1 MSHDVEILLK
11 HATPDTSVHVSGI
24 PLLTAVADGAAG
36 SAEISQVVVGEFH
49 AHAAEVAAFAT
60 LAARYPQQPVAG
72 YFLDLARLVLDC
84 EAPLLAC
91 AEALGLG
98 EEELRGQRP
107 SAAMRDFGS
116 LMAWLAMRAGPAEAA
131 CAIRS
136 DLLLW
141 CAACGALAEGL
152 ANQDSPL
159 PQPVIDYFSLFK
171 APPEQFVE
179 GARAVAAYGLSHG
192 EDPVIAAC
200 GIDRVEPVLSRFW
213 AAATELSAPAAD

>member
-1 MSHDVEILLK
+1 MPHDVEILLK
-11 HATPDTSVHVSGI
+11 HATPDTHVHVSGLS
-24 PLLTAVADGAAG
+24 LLAAVNDGTAGAA
-36 SAEISQVVVGEFH
+36 EVTQVVVGEFH
-49 AHAAEVAAFAT
+49 AHTAEVAAFAT

-98 EEELRGQRP
+98 EEELRRRRP
-107 SAAMRDFGS
+107 PEAMREFGS

-131 CAIRS
+131 CAVRA

-152 ANQDSPL
+152 ARQDSAL
-159 PQPVIDYFSLFK
+159 PQAVIGYFSLFK
-171 APPEQFVE
+171 DPPLQFVE
-179 GARAVAAYGLSHG
+179 GAREVAAYGLAHG
-192 EDPVIAAC
+192 EDPTIAAC
-200 GIDRVEPVLSRFW
+200 GVDRVEPVLSRFW
-213 AAATELSAPAAD
+213 RAAAEPSAL